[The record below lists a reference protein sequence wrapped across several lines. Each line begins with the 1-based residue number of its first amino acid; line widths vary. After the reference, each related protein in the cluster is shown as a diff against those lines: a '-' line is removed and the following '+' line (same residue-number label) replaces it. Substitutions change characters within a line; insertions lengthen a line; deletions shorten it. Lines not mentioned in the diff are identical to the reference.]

1 MIYKPSLKSY
11 PSKTPKVEYPI
22 HFEVRFVSAN
32 SHFRWKHNYIPVGKT
47 LADEYVGL
55 EEVMD
60 GIWVVYFSWK
70 RLGFLDERKM
80 RIIDDLGR
88 LKRCNVE
95 PMCLYKCVT
104 YVPFSSSFYLK

>member
-11 PSKTPKVEYPI
+11 SSKAPKVEYPS

-32 SHFRWKHNYIPVGKT
+32 VFFRWNHNYIPVGKI
-47 LADEYVGL
+47 LVYEYVGL

-60 GIWVVYFSWK
+60 GVWAVYFSWK
-70 RLGFLDERKM
+70 RLGFLDERKK

-88 LKRCNVE
+88 LKRLNV
-95 PMCLYKCVT
+95 
-104 YVPFSSSFYLK
+104 